1 MSKKKADKKKGGFVR
16 AIRNI
21 FVFLIACALLILLGL
36 TGIYIYV
43 KHDVKRRTQLHF
55 RMWIVLS
62 FLGHL

>member
-43 KHDVKRRTQLHF
+43 KHDVNPRLLKEEDATA
-55 RMWIVLS
+55 LS
-62 FLGHL
+62 DVGHL